1 MKTHTIYWHLH
12 HLGAATARRGLTLD
26 DAPRYN
32 MKSWYRAWRI
42 GFEAELEKIERRG
55 NGKANK
61 TI

>member
-1 MKTHTIYWHLH
+1 MKAHTIYWHLH

-42 GFEAELEKIERRG
+42 GFEAELEKMAKEA
-55 NGKANK
+55 K
-61 TI
+61 